1 MKQLISY
8 LVWLGGAVLVP
19 LQLFA
24 QTDRQPSRA
33 DSLLFRDYAFLKQSD
48 PWLTSPN
55 AAGLQRLT
63 VGHLSQ
69 ATLSLQYDKGHF
81 TNYYG
86 APKALTAAAGVESF
100 YRLSPDIVIFGKIAY
115 RNEALKNLTGSAF
128 VNPTRMPF
136 DIVED
141 SLTNAGDKHLDTYQL
156 TGAVSGR
163 VYKKVSLGVKV
174 DFTAAN
180 YAKYKDLRHKNK
192 LMDIDASFALYW
204 PISTWLNIG
213 ANYRYLRHSES
224 LIFSTYSS
232 NDITYKSFIEYGG
245 MMGMVEQYSSSTT
258 NGLTSSSTERPLFYD
273 GHGYGVQA
281 ELRLLPGLTWTNTWD
296 MAYLKGYY
304 GKDTPYDIVYMRH
317 HTHRYRFTTRL
328 QYHANR
334 SLHHLD
340 ASIEN
345 EKLRNFQNQ
354 YRLSTNDH
362 GARYYEY
369 FQPLK
374 TADKVWVN
382 THIGYTG
389 YFGLN
394 GETPTWLVQG
404 GARIAYRKL
413 TAYNYPYYRRQHWTS
428 TEGYLNVARNLLLR
442 KGILTIEGG
451 FSYLKGKGDPYEDGT
466 FIEPSDKQ
474 TQPDEMTTFLYREY
488 AALMAP
494 QYALRTAVQ
503 YAFIFPTTQLK
514 SYVRTD
520 FTYRHCNVGNDYL
533 QGTMHW
539 NLGITLGVNF

>member
-180 YAKYKDLRHKNK
+180 YAKYKDLRHKNN
-192 LMDIDASFALYW
+192 LMNLVVTAGLYV
-204 PISTWLNIG
+204 PVANWLTVG
-213 ANYRYLRHSES
+213 AHYEYLRHTES
-224 LIFSTYSS
+224 VVFKKYGAS
-232 NDITYKSFIEYGG
+232 DQVYKSLVSYGAFIGKVETFGAYGYTDMNQEMPFFDEHHG
-245 MMGMVEQYSSSTT
+245 GGIQLDFQ
-258 NGLTSSSTERPLFYD
+258 LTPQISWYHAFAFNR
-273 GHGYGVQA
+273 
-281 ELRLLPGLTWTNTWD
+281 R
-296 MAYLKGYY
+296 KGYY
-304 GKDTPYDIVYMRH
+304 GKKSPYTISYNQH
-317 HTHRYRFTTRL
+317 KSNGYEYLTRL
-328 QYHANR
+328 TWRQRQNVHQWQFA
-334 SLHHLD
+334 
-340 ASIEN
+340 IET
-345 EKLRNFQNQ
+345 EKLQDFANTYREMTDEETSAHYYAYYSPVKLSDKLWTTGQVAYSGRFGLKNQVPVWAVQAGMNFMFRRQ
-354 YRLSTNDH
+354 T
-362 GARYYEY
+362 AYEY
-369 FQPLK
+369 P
-374 TADKVWVN
+374 
-382 THIGYTG
+382 
-389 YFGLN
+389 YF
-394 GETPTWLVQG
+394 
-404 GARIAYRKL
+404 
-413 TAYNYPYYRRQHWTS
+413 RRQEIRSYEEWVQA
-428 TEGYLNVARNLLLR
+428 EYNLFLP
-442 KGILTIEGG
+442 KGILTVGAG
-451 FSYLKGKGDPYEDGT
+451 FAYRNGRGSLCEDGT
-466 FIEPSDKQ
+466 FAAPSAKQ
-474 TQPDEMTTFLYREY
+474 SFPPEMEAFLHREY
-488 AALMAP
+488 QYLTAP
-494 QYALRTAVQ
+494 RYQVDGSVKYG
-503 YAFIFPTTQLK
+503 FIFPNTRMKTFAKINISHQK
-514 SYVRTD
+514 A
-520 FTYRHCNVGNDYL
+520 HCNDVLMEGNDRL
-533 QGTMHW
+533 SGT
-539 NLGITLGVNF
+539 LTIGCEF